1 MKVNEEEEEEIEN
14 TRWAS
19 LLYQKK
25 YRKTFK

>member
-1 MKVNEEEEEEIEN
+1 MKVNEEEEEIEN